1 MGLIRNAA
9 NRKIVGRIGDTTY
22 YVSNQRQIAR
32 QALNSSNFGET
43 ARRTEAQ
50 QRRRVKW
57 SNLVNFYK
65 LSKGWM
71 RAAFETKQTKQ
82 SDYNR
87 FMSVNVNT
95 SKVALTRTEAV
106 QGACVV
112 EPFIVSQGSLKPIE
126 QTKTATSIMTDI
138 VCTLGT
144 ISETTT
150 VAQFAQNLVDNNQ
163 HIEFMMQ
170 LSFISYQQGI
180 TAAGVPY
187 LTLGQYEVTLDPN
200 NTKPV
205 TDYLPGFVLDIQ
217 GSDNLSAVGIST
229 GAHTY
234 VLSQRTST
242 GLKVSTQQLIGF
254 NDDMVSRFSSQEQ
267 LFKAINSYGLDT
279 EVMLNPNTTE
289 EEPYVPVELG
299 ISAILSKDKSVRYA
313 HGDKPRGQDLYND
326 GHIYVE
332 MLNPLPSSLTIS
344 KAALLNMTHLE
355 YEGRNIEVQGNI
367 VDFVVDGGSWLG
379 DPILGAKITLSDGQ
393 ILDINLY
400 SHD

>member
-65 LSKGWM
+65 LSKSWM
-71 RAAFETKQTKQ
+71 HSAYESKTTKQ

-87 FMSVNVNT
+87 FMSVNINT

-126 QTKTATSIMTDI
+126 QTKSAGMITTDI
-138 VCTLGT
+138 RCTLGT
-144 ISETTT
+144 ITASTR
-150 VAQFAQNLVDNNQ
+150 VKDFAQDLVDNNQ

-180 TAAGVPY
+180 SAAGVPY
-187 LTLGQYEVTLDPN
+187 VTLGQYEVTLDPEN
-200 NTKPV
+200 SKPV
-205 TDYLPGFVLDIQ
+205 TDYLPGFTLDIQ
-217 GSDNLSAVGIST
+217 GGGYLSAVSLSK

-234 VLSQRTST
+234 VLSQRTNT
-242 GLKVSTQQLIGF
+242 GLKVSTQQLIDF
-254 NDDMVSRFSSQEQ
+254 NEELIAQYSTTEQ
-267 LFKAINSYGLDT
+267 LFKAINSYGLDQ
-279 EVMLNPNTTE
+279 EVMLNPNTLA
-289 EEPYVPVELG
+289 EEPYVPVEMG
-299 ISAILSKDKSVRYA
+299 IESISKPDGTNSKVAGDNFKLSEVLDVDSFAINLLNEPMTGDTLIAVRVRTTFNESPVA
-313 HGDKPRGQDLYND
+313 ASPITISGTRIRATLATGSWVEGDTL
-326 GHIYVE
+326 YVE
-332 MLNPLPSSLTIS
+332 CEFSQS
-344 KAALLNMTHLE
+344 
-355 YEGRNIEVQGNI
+355 GN
-367 VDFVVDGGSWLG
+367 VR
-379 DPILGAKITLSDGQ
+379 
-393 ILDINLY
+393 INFG
-400 SHD
+400 

>member
-144 ISETTT
+144 ISESTT

-170 LSFISYQQGI
+170 LSFISYQQGL

-234 VLSQRTST
+234 VLSQRTAT
-242 GLKVSTQQLIGF
+242 GLKVSTQQLIDF

-289 EEPYVPVELG
+289 EEPYVPVEQG
-299 ISAILSKDKSVRYA
+299 IDFVAKPGTSFYRYA
-313 HGDKPRGQDLYND
+313 GQIVKFSELLLDD
-326 GHIYVE
+326 
-332 MLNPLPSSLTIS
+332 TIDVH
-344 KAALLNMTHLE
+344 LLNNLP
-355 YEGRNIEVQGNI
+355 EGVVINSVGVSLYGITTAYTANNISVNGKVVTAQFTTGSWVGANVKSI
-367 VDFVVDGGSWLG
+367 YAQTSAGDSYVIDFVE
-379 DPILGAKITLSDGQ
+379 P
-393 ILDINLY
+393 
-400 SHD
+400 

>member
-32 QALNSSNFGET
+32 QALNSSNFGVS

-87 FMSVNVNT
+87 FMSVNVNK

-138 VCTLGT
+138 VCSLGT

-163 HIEFMMQ
+163 QIEYMMQ

-200 NTKPV
+200 NNKPV

-234 VLSQRTST
+234 VLSQRTNS
-242 GLKVSTQQLIGF
+242 GLKVSTQQLINF
-254 NDDMVSRFSSQEQ
+254 NDNLISKFSSQEQ

-289 EEPYVPVELG
+289 EEPYIPVEMGIEYVFKPGTTITKYAGDTFNFTDLLVDGQLG
-299 ISAILSKDKSVRYA
+299 IS
-313 HGDKPRGQDLYND
+313 
-326 GHIYVE
+326 
-332 MLNPLPSSLTIS
+332 
-344 KAALLNMTHLE
+344 LLNTPAAGDNITE
-355 YEGRNIEVQGNI
+355 VRARARNVDTTKIARTTSIENNQVLAT
-367 VDFVVDGGSWLG
+367 FSTGSWIENETESIEIDFSRSG
-379 DPILGAKITLSDGQ
+379 TLRIEFAFS
-393 ILDINLY
+393 
-400 SHD
+400 

>member
-144 ISETTT
+144 ISEATT

-170 LSFISYQQGI
+170 LSFISYQQGL
-180 TAAGVPY
+180 TAAGVPF

-217 GSDNLSAVGIST
+217 GSDCLSAVGIST

-234 VLSQRTST
+234 VLSQRSNT
-242 GLKVSTQQLIGF
+242 GLKVSTQQLISF
-254 NDDMVSRFSSQEQ
+254 NEDMISQFSSQEQ

-289 EEPYVPVELG
+289 DEPYVPVELG
-299 ISAILSKDKSVRYA
+299 LAYAQNLTSLVKYYAGNSVKVGTMQSNTAIGLTMLNKLPAGRSIIAVDFKVYGTDELYHGTVTSVSGANIVFKITSGSFFDSYVRY
-313 HGDKPRGQDLYND
+313 
-326 GHIYVE
+326 
-332 MLNPLPSSLTIS
+332 
-344 KAALLNMTHLE
+344 
-355 YEGRNIEVQGNI
+355 IEV
-367 VDFVVDGGSWLG
+367 
-379 DPILGAKITLSDGQ
+379 TLDSNETMR
-393 ILDINLY
+393 IEFSEL
-400 SHD
+400 

>member
-65 LSKGWM
+65 LSKSWM
-71 RAAFETKQTKQ
+71 HSAYESKTTKQ

-87 FMSVNVNT
+87 FMSVNINT

-126 QTKTATSIMTDI
+126 QTKSAGMITTDI
-138 VCTLGT
+138 KCTLGSIT
-144 ISETTT
+144 AATR
-150 VAQFAQNLVDNNQ
+150 VKDFAQDLVDNNQ
-163 HIEFMMQ
+163 NIEFMMQ

-180 TAAGVPY
+180 SAAGVPY
-187 LTLGQYEVTLDPN
+187 VTLGQYEVTLDPE

-205 TDYLPGFVLDIQ
+205 TDYLPGFTLDIQ
-217 GSDNLSAVGIST
+217 GGGYLSAVSLSK

-242 GLKVSTQQLIGF
+242 GLKVSTQQLIDF
-254 NDDMVSRFSSQEQ
+254 NEELIAQYSTTEQ
-267 LFKAINSYGLDT
+267 LFKAINSYGLDQ
-279 EVMLNPNTTE
+279 EVMLNPNTLA
-289 EEPYVPVELG
+289 EEPYVPVVLG
-299 ISAILSKDKSVRYA
+299 IDHVSKPGTSFNRYA
-313 HGDKPRGQDLYND
+313 GDVVTFDDLQSQFRIEI
-326 GHIYVE
+326 H
-332 MLNPLPSSLTIS
+332 
-344 KAALLNMTHLE
+344 LLNNLAPSQSITAVAARVFNSSDVHMATS
-355 YEGRNIEVQGNI
+355 ITIAGNVI
-367 VDFVVDGGSWLG
+367 TAGFEQGSWFDNNLEVIG
-379 DPILGAKITLSDGQ
+379 VVLSDETEAR
-393 ILDINLY
+393 IEFAN
-400 SHD
+400 S

>member
-9 NRKIVGRIGDTTY
+9 NRKIIGRIGDTTY

-65 LSKGWM
+65 LSKSWM
-71 RAAFETKQTKQ
+71 HSAYESKTTKQ

-87 FMSVNVNT
+87 FMSVNINT

-126 QTKTATSIMTDI
+126 QTKSAGMITTDI
-138 VCTLGT
+138 KCTLGSIT
-144 ISETTT
+144 ASTR
-150 VAQFAQNLVDNNQ
+150 VKDFAQDLVDNNQ
-163 HIEFMMQ
+163 NIEFMMQ

-187 LTLGQYEVTLDPN
+187 VTLGQYEVTLDPEN
-200 NTKPV
+200 AKPV
-205 TDYLPGFVLDIQ
+205 TDYLPGFTLDIQ
-217 GSDNLSAVGIST
+217 GGGYLSAVALSK

-242 GLKVSTQQLIGF
+242 GLKVSNQQLIDF
-254 NDDMVSRFSSQEQ
+254 NEELIAQYSTTEQ

-279 EVMLNPNTTE
+279 EVMLNPNTLS
-289 EEPYVPVELG
+289 EEPVVPVEMGIEFVYRPGTNFNRYATDKLTLDEILEDSAFGVSLLNAPEIGDSLQAVRVKTSALG
-299 ISAILSKDKSVRYA
+299 IPEAAYPITITGNKILA
-313 HGDKPRGQDLYND
+313 
-326 GHIYVE
+326 
-332 MLNPLPSSLTIS
+332 TI
-344 KAALLNMTHLE
+344 E
-355 YEGRNIEVQGNI
+355 
-367 VDFVVDGGSWLG
+367 GGSWVESPVEFVEC
-379 DPILGAKITLSDGQ
+379 DFAKSGTIRIEFVTE
-393 ILDINLY
+393 
-400 SHD
+400 

>member
-95 SKVALTRTEAV
+95 SRVALTRTEAV

-144 ISETTT
+144 ISEATT

-170 LSFISYQQGI
+170 LSFISYQQGL

-234 VLSQRTST
+234 VLSQRTAT
-242 GLKVSTQQLIGF
+242 GLKVSTQQLINF
-254 NDDMVSRFSSQEQ
+254 NDALIDQFSSQEQ

-289 EEPYVPVELG
+289 EEPYVPVEQG
-299 ISAILSKDKSVRYA
+299 IAFVQKPGTSFYRYA
-313 HGDKPRGQDLYND
+313 GDKVKMSDLHTQNKVEIHLLNDFDPSKTISLVGAATYDYND
-326 GHIYVE
+326 AFPAVSYAVNGKVITATFE
-332 MLNPLPSSLTIS
+332 S
-344 KAALLNMTHLE
+344 
-355 YEGRNIEVQGNI
+355 
-367 VDFVVDGGSWLG
+367 GSWYDSDLKAF
-379 DPILGAKITLSDGQ
+379 LLQLSDGSVYG
-393 ILDINLY
+393 IGFSNE
-400 SHD
+400 